1 MVTGARVLNLVVV
14 MWHMIQAAVIFA
26 LADPLDSAN
35 TSDVEYPLVKT
46 VVRWYAVED
55 QGNVTA
61 DVPSVILA
69 VNGSVSVVMQPAL
82 SSVQTPSSGCVN
94 LLEPPAGTPRTRRSC
109 CKAAS
114 TGSATSN
121 TRSAH
126 R

>member
-1 MVTGARVLNLVVV
+1 MGCFCISFNAMVTGARVLNLVVV

-82 SSVQTPSSGCVN
+82 SSVQVKLSTVYIIFAFCLLSSFGQFYF
-94 LLEPPAGTPRTRRSC
+94 AMSD
-109 CKAAS
+109 AI
-114 TGSATSN
+114 
-121 TRSAH
+121 
-126 R
+126 